1 MSLFARHGD
10 DHSTTASSASS
21 SEEMSSM
28 HMIMT
33 FTNSH
38 HTPLYANSWTPQSAG
53 AYAGTCIFLVLLA
66 MILRSLFAVKTIC
79 EHRWSAAARNR
90 RFVVIK
96 GQSTEAGR
104 IDRDPD
110 AKVGS
115 LVTAQGVEEQVKV
128 VQARS
133 RSVLPF
139 RLSVDVP
146 RAILT
151 TIIAGVGYLL

>member
-1 MSLFARHGD
+1 MSLFARHDGHD
-10 DHSTTASSASS
+10 D
-21 SEEMSSM
+21 MDSSM

-38 HTPLYANSWTPQSAG
+38 NTPLYADGWTPQTAG

-66 MILRSLFAVKTIC
+66 MILRSLLAVKTIC

-90 RFVVIK
+90 RFIRIK

-104 IDRDPD
+104 IDSDPD

-128 VQARS
+128 VQAKS
-133 RSVLPF
+133 GHVLPF
-139 RLSVDVP
+139 RLSVDLP

>member
-1 MSLFARHGD
+1 MSLFARHDGHD
-10 DHSTTASSASS
+10 DMDSS
-21 SEEMSSM
+21 SSSM

-38 HTPLYANSWTPQSAG
+38 NTPLYANGWTPQTAG

-79 EHRWSAAARNR
+79 EHRWAAAARNR
-90 RFVVIK
+90 RFIRIK

-110 AKVGS
+110 AKAAS
-115 LVTAQGVEEQVKV
+115 LVTAQGVEEEVRV
-128 VQARS
+128 VQAKS
-133 RSVLPF
+133 KHVLPF
-139 RLSVDVP
+139 RLSVDLP
-146 RAILT
+146 RAVLT

>member
-1 MSLFARHGD
+1 MSMVMVF
-10 DHSTTASSASS
+10 TT
-21 SEEMSSM
+21 
-28 HMIMT
+28 
-33 FTNSH
+33 SH
-38 HTPLYANSWTPQSAG
+38 RTPLYSNSWTPESAG
-53 AYAGTCIFLVLLA
+53 AYAGTCIFLLLLA

-79 EHRWSAAARNR
+79 EHKWSAAARNR
-90 RFVVIK
+90 RFILVK

-110 AKVGS
+110 AKTGS
-115 LVTAQGVEEQVKV
+115 LVTAQGVEEEVKV

-133 RSVLPF
+133 KAVLPF

-151 TIIAGVGYLL
+151 TIIAGVGYLLYVILNSTCYVYVY